1 MPLDVRSA
9 AASYPVV
16 KELTVRC
23 LDSSRSLT
31 TSRMSDVLARLIL
44 SRRSLRIY
52 QSEMY
57 PVRKGRFRPDVSS
70 QKVMYSLYRLC
81 CLGTAIDIS
90 GLQWGKNF
98 GSRRPRDQAA
108 QKSTILQK
116 GVHHVNISI
125 RNRKTKDLRCMLI
138 EVETK

>member
-1 MPLDVRSA
+1 
-9 AASYPVV
+9 
-16 KELTVRC
+16 
-23 LDSSRSLT
+23 
-31 TSRMSDVLARLIL
+31 MSDVLARLIL

-57 PVRKGRFRPDVSS
+57 
-70 QKVMYSLYRLC
+70 LYRLC